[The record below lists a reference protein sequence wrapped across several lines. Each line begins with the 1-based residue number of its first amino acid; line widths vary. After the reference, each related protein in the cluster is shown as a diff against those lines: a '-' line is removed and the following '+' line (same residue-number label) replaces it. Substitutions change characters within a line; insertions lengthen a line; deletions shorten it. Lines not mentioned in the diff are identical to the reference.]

1 MKDVIKQLNDLYIIQ
16 RGHYLIQYPFGYK
29 QYTQGQVDDKG
40 RKVKP
45 LLDWQFEKHL
55 EGIMTVGTFSRFFSK
70 FMTFDVDFHDAY
82 QAKWVTY
89 KVSHALDNLGI
100 TDHYISF
107 SGNKGYHIDIF
118 FEDLISIEQAQ
129 KFFNFVIK
137 YADLHSVFDAGNK
150 VEFRV
155 TDKLGVKLPLGKHQL
170 SGNYCGFCK
179 VEDGLK
185 VMDVTESHEYLFTVN
200 KIQRQQV
207 LDILAMED
215 EIDFDSETIIKTEN
229 AISSYVAPENH
240 NQSEDYSIS
249 RAIDLLQNGLKIQG
263 SRHNSI
269 LLIGMYLK
277 YSGLDEEECK
287 QELHSWMDRQNTE
300 SYSSSLEECH
310 KDIDQVVKDIFER
323 NYDLV
328 ATNKDL
334 TVSFNEI
341 KWIMENCSDKNKKL
355 ITYAMLVHSKRHAN
369 KQGVFYFTFNNIANS
384 TGLTE
389 KTVRT
394 QVNKLIELD
403 VIEAVERN
411 RKAKGKVSDGRYNL
425 PNLYRINM
433 DVPVD
438 SSADTFVPNS
448 GNDFSQCLKFYFT
461 DKELKKM
468 LSRRQYESI
477 IA

>member
-1 MKDVIKQLNDLYIIQ
+1 MKDVIKQLSELYIIQ

-29 QYTQGQVDDKG
+29 QYTKG
-40 RKVKP
+40 SKDAKGNKVKP
-45 LLDWQFEKHL
+45 LMDWQFEKHL
-55 EGIMTVGTFSRFFSK
+55 EGIMTVGTFSKFFSK

-89 KVSHALDNLGI
+89 KISYVLYNLGI
-100 TDHYISF
+100 NEHYISF

-118 FEDLISIEQAQ
+118 FEDLISIEQAK
-129 KFFNFVIK
+129 KFFDFVIN
-137 YADLHSVFDAGNK
+137 YAELTNIFDAGNK

-155 TDKLGVKLPLGKHQL
+155 TDKLGVKLPLGKHQF

-185 VMDVTESHEYLFTVN
+185 VMTETGSHEYLFTIK
-200 KIQRQQV
+200 KIQRKQV
-207 LDILAMED
+207 LDILDMED
-215 EIDFDSETIIKTEN
+215 EIDFDSDTIIKTEK

-240 NQSEDYSIS
+240 TQSEDYSIS
-249 RAIDLLQNGLKIQG
+249 RAIDLLQNGLKVQG

-277 YSGLDEEECK
+277 YSGLEEEECNV
-287 QELHSWMDRQNTE
+287 ELHSWMDQQKTE
-300 SYSSSLEECH
+300 NYSSSLEECH
-310 KDIDQVVKDIFER
+310 KDIDQVVKDIYER
-323 NYDLV
+323 NYNLA

-334 TVSFNEI
+334 TVSLSEI
-341 KWIMENCSDKNKKL
+341 KWIMDNCPDKNQKL
-355 ITYAMLVHSKRHAN
+355 IAYAMLIHSKRHAN
-369 KQGVFYFTFNNIANS
+369 MQGVFYFTFNSIAS
-384 TGLTE
+384 ATGITE

-394 QVNKLIELD
+394 QVNKLIEFG
-403 VIEAVERN
+403 VIEAERN
-411 RKAKGKVSDGRYNL
+411 RKVKGKVSNGKCNL
-425 PNLYRINM
+425 PNLYRINF

-438 SSADTFVPNS
+438 SSTDTFVTNS
-448 GNDFSQCLKFYFT
+448 GKDFSQCLKYYFS

-468 LSRRQYESI
+468 LPRRQYESI